1 MRKFYV
7 ISNKNKDPEQVCAK
21 KICDYIINA
30 GGECEYYS
38 SDKIQQSD
46 DYNYTDK
53 SIVPE
58 DTECAIVLGGDGTL
72 LQAARDLNELNI
84 PLFGVNIGTLG
95 FLTDADMTSFG
106 SAIDDIL
113 AGNYEIDRRM
123 MLNGRIF
130 RKGQQIYENTALNDI
145 VINRC
150 GNLRVIDF
158 DIYVND
164 QYLSSY
170 SADGVIV
177 STATGSTA
185 YSLSAGGPIIQPN
198 AELMML
204 TPICPHTLNKRSIV
218 FGAKDTITIVMSD
231 NKRVLEE
238 RIATYDG
245 EKFYNV
251 ITDDKIVITKS
262 DKASSFIK
270 TNKDSFLQRIREKL
284 M

>member
-1 MRKFYV
+1 MRK
-7 ISNKNKDPEQVCAK
+7 
-21 KICDYIINA
+21 
-30 GGECEYYS
+30 S
-38 SDKIQQSD
+38 SC
-46 DYNYTDK
+46 Y
-53 SIVPE
+53 
-58 DTECAIVLGGDGTL
+58 
-72 LQAARDLNELNI
+72 
-84 PLFGVNIGTLG
+84 
-95 FLTDADMTSFG
+95 
-106 SAIDDIL
+106 
-113 AGNYEIDRRM
+113 
-123 MLNGRIF
+123 
-130 RKGQQIYENTALNDI
+130 
-145 VINRC
+145 
-150 GNLRVIDF
+150 F

-262 DKASSFIK
+262 DKVSSFIK